1 MRLVLS
7 GYYGFYNVG
16 DEAILQSIIESLSKE
31 NPDIELVVLS
41 NDSKYTKERYGVESV
56 DRWNIKAVYHAIKNS
71 DGVISGGGSLLQ
83 DQTSTKSILY
93 YTGIMGLARLLK
105 SVLYLFTRNRS
116 NYKRI

>member
-41 NDSKYTKERYGVESV
+41 NDSKYTKEMYGVESV
-56 DRWNIKAVYHAIKNS
+56 DRWDIKAVYHAIKNS
-71 DGVISGGGSLLQ
+71 DGVISGGGAFFKIRQVRRVFYIIRVLWDSL
-83 DQTSTKSILY
+83 DY
-93 YTGIMGLARLLK
+93 
-105 SVLYLFTRNRS
+105 
-116 NYKRI
+116 